1 MVRVSLPDGPKAPV
15 HGVVDMFRLIQRA
28 EDSTGKNIFTLVAV
42 QPCPCHLRG
51 RGGVEAREIFVLR

>member
-1 MVRVSLPDGPKAPV
+1 MVRVSLPDGPRRRRHVPV
-15 HGVVDMFRLIQRA
+15 DPESRGLDRQ
-28 EDSTGKNIFTLVAV
+28 EIFTLVAV